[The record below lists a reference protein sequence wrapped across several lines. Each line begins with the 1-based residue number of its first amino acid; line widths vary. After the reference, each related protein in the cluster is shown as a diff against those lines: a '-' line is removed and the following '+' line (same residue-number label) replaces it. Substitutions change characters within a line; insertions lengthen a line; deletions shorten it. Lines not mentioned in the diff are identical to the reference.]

1 MLLLRFELEMTHFR
15 RGTCKMQ
22 GKAYVEGD
30 LVAEAN
36 LMATIVD
43 K

>member
-1 MLLLRFELEMTHFR
+1 MNYFR

-30 LVAEAN
+30 LVTEAN
-36 LMATIVD
+36 LLATIVD